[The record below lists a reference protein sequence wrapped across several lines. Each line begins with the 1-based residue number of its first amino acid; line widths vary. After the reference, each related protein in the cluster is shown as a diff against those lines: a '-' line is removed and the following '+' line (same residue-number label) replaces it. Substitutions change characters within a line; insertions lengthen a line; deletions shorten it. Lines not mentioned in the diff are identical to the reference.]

1 MESPFCK
8 SCNRRHGGPCNV
20 FYMAN
25 EPVVNTDNMANKVV
39 RATPR
44 VVHEEKAVVH
54 KPVMVVHKSK
64 HGVYADL
71 EKRRAYRR
79 EWMRKR
85 RSGENS

>member
-1 MESPFCK
+1 MEFPFCK

-20 FYMAN
+20 FYIAN
-25 EPVVNTDNMANKVV
+25 EPMVNTDNMANKVV
-39 RATPR
+39 RATP
-44 VVHEEKAVVH
+44 KVVH

-79 EWMRKR
+79 EWTRKR
-85 RSGENS
+85 RSGGNS